1 MQFKEGAVTPVTG
14 SHLVFVH
21 KYNDNSFHYHIHEY
35 ILIKESFMEQRT
47 QPGIAIRYESK
58 LISRNVRPVN
68 EILQEFEQ
76 KEILHTTIDPA
87 EMKYGNWDIV
97 IEFADQKNYDQF
109 KSGQLKL
116 DADWLS
122 GGQAQEQR
130 INPLKASKRAAG
142 GT

>member
-1 MQFKEGAVTPVTG
+1 
-14 SHLVFVH
+14 
-21 KYNDNSFHYHIHEY
+21 
-35 ILIKESFMEQRT
+35 MEQRT

-87 EMKYGNWDIV
+87 QMKYGNWDIV
-97 IEFADQKNYDQF
+97 IEFADQRNYDQF